1 MGTESPGADAIGII
15 ELELMKLV
23 RHLETLGRRSS
34 LYERVDRAGY
44 LAMRMLDV
52 LGPVS
57 TNTLARALRLDA
69 STVTRQLTALE
80 CHGFVQR
87 CANPADGRSSTI
99 VLTPE
104 GRQCMCAVQQER
116 WQHIGDLVSDWDEA
130 EQCDLGSALARLN
143 TALAERVARLGKSA
157 PHDPAVSAQARSS
170 ARANTSAGCA
180 PEIP

>member
-1 MGTESPGADAIGII
+1 MGTESPDAIAVI

-44 LAMRMLDV
+44 LAMRMLDG

-69 STVTRQLTALE
+69 STVTRQLTVLE
-80 CHGFVQR
+80 GQGFVQR

-104 GRQCMCAVQQER
+104 GRQCMCDVQRER
-116 WQHIGDLVSDWDEA
+116 WQHIGELVSDWPER
-130 EQCDLGSALARLN
+130 EQCDLGTALTRLN
-143 TALAERVARLGKSA
+143 VSLADRVARLGKSA
-157 PHDPAVSAQARSS
+157 AHDAASAQARSS
-170 ARANTSAGCA
+170 AWENTSADCA
-180 PEIP
+180 PETP